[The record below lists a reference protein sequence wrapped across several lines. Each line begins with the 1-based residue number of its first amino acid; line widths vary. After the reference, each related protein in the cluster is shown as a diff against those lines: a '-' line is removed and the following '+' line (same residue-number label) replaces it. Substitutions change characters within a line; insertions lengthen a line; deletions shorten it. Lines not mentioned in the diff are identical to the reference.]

1 MNRYDQ
7 YASSCSGHLDQFVS
21 DDRLSDEIHTNG
33 YTQIHTDEQTH
44 THKLTPY
51 KHLHARKRHTAYIHP
66 HTHTHSRTS
75 AYNQTHT
82 SPTHTDPYAFY
93 LSRLSLPHAHSS
105 APYVCSFNLS
115 KLFPCGV
122 IRSYNFPSSFLLNLY
137 FSLLVL
143 TSLTCGVF
151 RSFYSAGGLE
161 FLSSSD
167 PSQCFVQSVLGNLRR
182 MHLCLSNAPAH
193 TCGIHFR
200 LLSHFLSQTGKTQRA
215 GQLCSRCRRYRLLC
229 YGL

>member
-1 MNRYDQ
+1 MDPTKSRAIALSSSTARGPSSHWSAGPRGE
-7 YASSCSGHLDQFVS
+7 ASKDQFVS

-44 THKLTPY
+44 THKHTHTPY
-51 KHLHARKRHTAYIHP
+51 KHLHAHKRHTAYIHP

-105 APYVCSFNLS
+105 APCVCSFNLS

-122 IRSYNFPSSFLLNLY
+122 IRPYNFFGRMRTPCVRCAQVIMKGWKLFMFVRKQATKLRNKQPTKNTPEAEAKLAE
-137 FSLLVL
+137 FRAVL
-143 TSLTCGVF
+143 K
-151 RSFYSAGGLE
+151 R
-161 FLSSSD
+161 
-167 PSQCFVQSVLGNLRR
+167 
-182 MHLCLSNAPAH
+182 
-193 TCGIHFR
+193 
-200 LLSHFLSQTGKTQRA
+200 
-215 GQLCSRCRRYRLLC
+215 
-229 YGL
+229 

>member
-33 YTQIHTDEQTH
+33 YTQIHPDEQTH
-44 THKLTPY
+44 THKHTPY
-51 KHLHARKRHTAYIHP
+51 KHLHAHKRHTAYIHP

-93 LSRLSLPHAHSS
+93 LSRLSLPQAHSS
-105 APYVCSFNLS
+105 ALYVCSFNLS

-122 IRSYNFPSSFLLNLY
+122 IRSYNFFSGSTGKKWSFLCKRTGR
-137 FSLLVL
+137 SDL
-143 TSLTCGVF
+143 TPHNGCHC
-151 RSFYSAGGLE
+151 
-161 FLSSSD
+161 D
-167 PSQCFVQSVLGNLRR
+167 
-182 MHLCLSNAPAH
+182 
-193 TCGIHFR
+193 
-200 LLSHFLSQTGKTQRA
+200 
-215 GQLCSRCRRYRLLC
+215 
-229 YGL
+229 

>member
-44 THKLTPY
+44 THKHTPY
-51 KHLHARKRHTAYIHP
+51 KHLHAHKRHTAYIHP

-75 AYNQTHT
+75 TYNQTHT

-105 APYVCSFNLS
+105 ALYVCSFNLS

-122 IRSYNFPSSFLLNLY
+122 IRSYNSLPSGPPL
-137 FSLLVL
+137 FSLSPTRLWAPDA
-143 TSLTCGVF
+143 
-151 RSFYSAGGLE
+151 R
-161 FLSSSD
+161 
-167 PSQCFVQSVLGNLRR
+167 LR
-182 MHLCLSNAPAH
+182 L
-193 TCGIHFR
+193 
-200 LLSHFLSQTGKTQRA
+200 K
-215 GQLCSRCRRYRLLC
+215 
-229 YGL
+229 

>member
-1 MNRYDQ
+1 MNRYDP

-33 YTQIHTDEQTH
+33 YTQIHTAEQTH
-44 THKLTPY
+44 THKHTPY
-51 KHLHARKRHTAYIHP
+51 KHLHAHKRHTAYIHP

-75 AYNQTHT
+75 TYNQTHT

-122 IRSYNFPSSFLLNLY
+122 IRSYNFCGDAPY
-137 FSLLVL
+137 TSLLA
-143 TSLTCGVF
+143 TSF
-151 RSFYSAGGLE
+151 RSVPAFHAT
-161 FLSSSD
+161 
-167 PSQCFVQSVLGNLRR
+167 GNGNSGS
-182 MHLCLSNAPAH
+182 C
-193 TCGIHFR
+193 T
-200 LLSHFLSQTGKTQRA
+200 TQ
-215 GQLCSRCRRYRLLC
+215 
-229 YGL
+229 